1 MRQVPLLL
9 VAAVFLAG
17 APVVAGEFR
26 PSEGNPVPQAAS
38 SDPTYGYTEGNPIKV
53 GRQRGGPGAEEAYL
67 RSIAGPAG
75 ERVKYKR
82 LGSCCEFETPNG
94 LAGLGGLL
102 DVYEVQYRGIEKPVN
117 LYLNMYDYEQPL
129 VPMGLSV
136 AQ

>member
-1 MRQVPLLL
+1 MRQVPLVLI
-9 VAAVFLAG
+9 AALCLTA
-17 APVVAGEFR
+17 APVVAEESR
-26 PSEGNPVPQAAS
+26 PSEGNPVPQAVS

-53 GRQRGGPGAEEAYL
+53 GRQRGGPSAEEAYL

-75 ERVKYKR
+75 EPVKYKR

-102 DVYEVQYRGIEKPVN
+102 DVYEVKYRGIEKPVN

-129 VPMGLSV
+129 APIGFSV